1 MANKTLVIS
10 YLPGG
15 ESSNT
20 QKLLYHFLSEV
31 KTAGIEKLDL
41 CVNAPDFFTHESLM
55 VYYERN
61 YGGQKVDPE
70 REAAIA
76 KMDKM
81 TAQFKSADVVVMAF
95 PMHNFGM
102 PGIVKTYFDSV
113 MQKGET
119 WTITPEGYR
128 GMMGGKKALVLTSSG
143 GTYEGP
149 RAAYDTLSSLAKI
162 EFNFMGFSE
171 VEIISAAGIN
181 MNPEKAGEIVDN
193 ANKKVGEIV
202 KKWY

>member
-1 MANKTLVIS
+1 MAVKTLVIS
-10 YLPGG
+10 YLPG
-15 ESSNT
+15 EERSNT
-20 QKLLYHFLSEV
+20 KKMLDHFLKEV
-31 KTAGIEKLDL
+31 KTAEIEKLDL
-41 CVNAPDFFTHESLM
+41 CKNAPDFFTHESLM

-61 YGGQKVDPE
+61 YGGQKVTPE

-81 TAQFKSADVVVMAF
+81 TAQLKKADIVVMAF

-128 GMMGGKKALVLTSSG
+128 GMMGGKKALVMTSSG
-143 GTYEGP
+143 GAYEGP
-149 RAAYDTLSSLAKI
+149 RAAYETLSSLARI

-181 MNPEKAGEIVDN
+181 MNPEKAEEIIEA
-193 ANKKVGEIV
+193 ANQKVSGIV

>member
-1 MANKTLVIS
+1 MSKKTFIVS
-10 YLPGG
+10 YLPG
-15 ESSNT
+15 EERSNT
-20 QKLLYHFLSEV
+20 KKLLDHFLSEA
-31 KTAGIEKLDL
+31 KPANMEKLDL
-41 CVNAPDFFTHESLM
+41 CKSAPDFFTHESLM

-61 YGGQKVDPE
+61 YGGQKISPE
-70 REAAIA
+70 REAIIK
-76 KMDKM
+76 KMDEM
-81 TAQFKSADVVVMAF
+81 TAQFKKADIVIMAF

-102 PGIVKTYFDSV
+102 PGIVKTYFDSI

-149 RAAYDTLSSLAKI
+149 RAAYDTLSALTKI

-181 MNPEKAGEIVDN
+181 MHPEKTDEIVEN
-193 ANKKVGEIV
+193 ANKKVSELV